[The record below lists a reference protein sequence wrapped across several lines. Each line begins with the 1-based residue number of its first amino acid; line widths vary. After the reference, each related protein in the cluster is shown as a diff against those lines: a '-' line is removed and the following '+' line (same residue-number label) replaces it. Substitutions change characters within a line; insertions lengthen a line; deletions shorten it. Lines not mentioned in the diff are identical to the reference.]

1 MFVLKQTATTPLSAC
16 NTRASPRP
24 ERTATEM
31 KKVEPKRSV
40 PKPAAAKIKKLAAK
54 TVKKAPEKLIVK
66 KGAKLVAVVKRL
78 KAVPAKPVPAKAVPA
93 KPAARSKVSPI
104 YTVKCAK
111 CNKDFKS
118 TNADAVNCPK
128 CAAAIDVKKKVVD
141 TDVPRI
147 ECRLIVGDLS
157 VPVDGSSLEHTI
169 GTTEWGPGR
178 PYGPGLIDQ
187 WPDAAWVNLLVH
199 LGLPADPLERSVA
212 AAPVKRLVQ
221 QLWYE
226 AIKGG
231 VPDAEM
237 FKKRDAARQE
247 EYEEEFVKVKDGA
260 ESRSEKAKT
269 NFAKIREARGD
280 SPRTA
285 MAGKQ
290 IRVINKAH
298 GARPG
303 TKRQIG
309 LDIIMSTKSVDE
321 ALPLLIKAGCNATFI
336 TFALK
341 EGFIKLV

>member
-1 MFVLKQTATTPLSAC
+1 MFALKQTATTPLSAC
-16 NTRASPRP
+16 SACTSPRP

-40 PKPAAAKIKKLAAK
+40 SKPAAMKIKKLAAK

-66 KGAKLVAVVKRL
+66 KGAKLVAVVKQP
-78 KAVPAKPVPAKAVPA
+78 KAVPARAVPA

-104 YTVKCAK
+104 YAVKCAE
-111 CNKDFKS
+111 CSKDFKS

-128 CAAAIDVKKKVVD
+128 CAAATEAKKAVVD
-141 TDVPRI
+141 TDAPRI

-157 VPVDGSSLEHTI
+157 VPVDGSSLDHTT
-169 GTTEWGPGR
+169 GTAEWGPGR

-187 WPDAAWVNLLVH
+187 WPDAAWVGLLVH
-199 LGLPADPLERSVA
+199 LGLPADPLERSIA

-231 VPDAEM
+231 TPDEIL
-237 FKKRDAARQE
+237 FKRRDEARADQ
-247 EYEEEFVKVKDGA
+247 YEEEFVAVKDGA
-260 ESRSEKAKT
+260 ENRSEKAKT
-269 NFAKIREARGD
+269 NFAKAREARGD

-290 IRVINKAH
+290 IRVINKVH

>member
-1 MFVLKQTATTPLSAC
+1 
-16 NTRASPRP
+16 
-24 ERTATEM
+24 M
-31 KKVEPKRSV
+31 KKVEPKKST
-40 PKPAAAKIKKLAAK
+40 PKPAAVKTKKLAAK
-54 TVKKAPEKLIVK
+54 VVKTAPEKLIVK
-66 KGAKLVAVVKRL
+66 KGTKLVAVVKQPNAAPA
-78 KAVPAKPVPAKAVPA
+78 KVVPAKVVPAKPS
-93 KPAARSKVSPI
+93 RSKLTSI
-104 YTVKCAK
+104 YKIKCVKCS
-111 CNKDFKS
+111 KDFKS
-118 TNADAVNCPK
+118 TNADTVNCPK
-128 CAAAIDVKKKVVD
+128 CTAAADAKKKVVD

-147 ECRLIVGDLS
+147 ECRLVVGDLS
-157 VPVDGSSLEHTI
+157 VPVDGSSLEHTT
-169 GTTEWGPGR
+169 GTAEWGPGR
-178 PYGPGLIDQ
+178 PYGLGLIDQ
-187 WPDAAWVNLLVH
+187 WPDAAWVGLLVH

-231 VPDAEM
+231 VPDAEV
-237 FKKRDAARQE
+237 FKKRDVSSAER
-247 EYEEEFVKVKDGA
+247 YEEDFVVVKDGA

-290 IRVINKAH
+290 IRVINKVH

-321 ALPLLIKAGCNATFI
+321 ALPLLVAAGCNSTFI